1 MSDGNLRER
10 YGMGGG
16 GSAAEVTPQIAP
28 PHRAHR
34 ALKIAPSPLP
44 SKCNIFLTVI
54 HCGAHDKKIMYFY
67 HSLSEK

>member
-1 MSDGNLRER
+1 MSDENLRER
-10 YGMGGG
+10 YGWY
-16 GSAAEVTPQIAP
+16 GSAVEVTPQIAP
-28 PHRAHR
+28 HRVHR
-34 ALKIAPSPLP
+34 ALNVTPSPLP

>member
-10 YGMGGG
+10 YGWY

-28 PHRAHR
+28 PHRVHR
-34 ALKIAPSPLP
+34 ALNVTPSPLP